1 MIDSIFKWLYQ
12 IHRRRLLKYVDGPFD
27 PKASQKLD
35 ALDSLLE
42 IMTKGDQ

>member
-27 PKASQKLD
+27 LAASRKLD
-35 ALDSLLE
+35 ALDALIA
-42 IMTKGDQ
+42 IMAKGDE